1 MDTIQRSFISDLG
14 NKYKVVYLGTSFL
27 VLSN

>member
-14 NKYKVVYLGTSFL
+14 NKSKVVYSGTSFL